1 MHCCSASCLS
11 ALYHRPPTLCFAL
24 LLYASPSRS
33 WSNPL
38 LSLSLLIV
46 ALLFLCITSPYR
58 TPPCPRFLRRSIAIQ
73 LKAFPMLICAFLV
86 IAFPLHR
93 CSFQLLAVSVL
104 TLPRCSLPLHGKS
117 HHCRNFS
124 YPLLALP
131 SHFNSIP
138 RLFCSTQSA
147 ALPFNSM
154 SYLRYAVTML
164 ICLYYATAS
173 QCVSMP
179 LPSLSVPLPNSAA
192 HAFPM
197 LICAIPWRIYCS
209 HHLSATYLFISFAS
223 LLPTSQVFA
232 VTLHTLRIHCR
243 AMRCRCLS
251 FPCFSPAPHRHS
263 LLFLCRAIR
272 IHSELFHSISSA
284 FDSPAFRSWL
294 HRSPAVNCFSQHIP
308 RRHVISM
315 PFRYCSILFR
325 RRLIPFNF

>member
-1 MHCCSASCLS
+1 MPLCSLPSPSYSVL
-11 ALYHRPPTLCFAL
+11 RPPTLCFAF
-24 LLYASPSRS
+24 SR
-33 WSNPL
+33 L
-38 LSLSLLIV
+38 V
-46 ALLFLCITSPYR
+46 QALLFLCIVSPCHAL
-58 TPPCPRFLRRSIAIQ
+58 PWPRFLRRSIAVQ

-138 RLFCSTQSA
+138 RLFCSTQSTT
-147 ALPFNSM
+147 LPFSSM

-164 ICLYYATAS
+164 ICLYYATAF

-179 LPSLSVPLPNSAA
+179 LPSLSVPLPSSAA
-192 HAFPM
+192 HAFP
-197 LICAIPWRIYCS
+197 LLDFAIPSLIYCS

-243 AMRCRCLS
+243 AMRCQRDSL
-251 FPCFSPAPHRHS
+251 HS
-263 LLFLCRAIR
+263 NSDAI
-272 IHSELFHSISSA
+272 
-284 FDSPAFRSWL
+284 PG
-294 HRSPAVNCFSQHIP
+294 
-308 RRHVISM
+308 
-315 PFRYCSILFR
+315 
-325 RRLIPFNF
+325 